1 MKQTKRLFSAFLAI
15 LLMVG
20 LVPLAGIEAA
30 WASATRPNVQI
41 DYNLPDGVSVTGQAE
56 VDYDDS
62 WSEWLIDDQGLSCEG
77 YLLLGWNTQP
87 DGSGDE
93 IIGWIQYDETPSP
106 LTVYAQWVKS
116 NFTFGLTANEESTVT
131 IKLVDLEGSETELKQ
146 KFLHQSSYHNT
157 YLAYTDGTVAPG
169 WYQLIITYSYRNED
183 YINSY
188 LVEVTEEGADL
199 EWLYASEQNF
209 YGDDSGAGA
218 ANKVLVANL
227 KKIAQRHYQES
238 ILTVSDKQ
246 QDDAEGA
253 QEIIDT
259 ATTGDLAQVGLAFD
273 WFDLTL
279 SGKHNFS
286 GAENTL
292 TDLTEPI
299 TVAMKLAEDKTFKG
313 LYSYHDGQVVEF
325 SEAASGPAYDQ
336 NAGYW
341 SMTQPDAYYIDGD
354 VIFFCVDKLS
364 TFALVYEGQPPVI
377 TRQPESQTAAI
388 GEESVLSLEAT
399 GEDLRYRWEGSVD
412 DGNTWSFVGGMQ
424 TLRTIAHKNSYPVTW
439 FRCIVSNEFGSVTS
453 DEVTLTVPGAQG
465 PGGRPGI
472 QEPDDDVDD
481 GTVVKGPYDADGN
494 PVKEDTASSSGAD
507 KDNPATADSSEI
519 AVVLAA
525 ACLAIMAVFV
535 ILIRKPGRA

>member
-1 MKQTKRLFSAFLAI
+1 M
-15 LLMVG
+15 
-20 LVPLAGIEAA
+20 IE
-30 WASATRPNVQI
+30 
-41 DYNLPDGVSVTGQAE
+41 E
-56 VDYDDS
+56 
-62 WSEWLIDDQGLSCEG
+62 
-77 YLLLGWNTQP
+77 
-87 DGSGDE
+87 
-93 IIGWIQYDETPSP
+93 
-106 LTVYAQWVKS
+106 
-116 NFTFGLTANEESTVT
+116 
-131 IKLVDLEGSETELKQ
+131 
-146 KFLHQSSYHNT
+146 
-157 YLAYTDGTVAPG
+157 
-169 WYQLIITYSYRNED
+169 YSYG
-183 YINSY
+183 Y
-188 LVEVTEEGADL
+188 
-199 EWLYASEQNF
+199 SEPVF
-209 YGDDSGAGA
+209 
-218 ANKVLVANL
+218 
-227 KKIAQRHYQES
+227 
-238 ILTVSDKQ
+238 
-246 QDDAEGA
+246 
-253 QEIIDT
+253 
-259 ATTGDLAQVGLAFD
+259 
-273 WFDLTL
+273 
-279 SGKHNFS
+279 
-286 GAENTL
+286 GAEKTL

-299 TVAMKLAEDKTFKG
+299 TVAMKLAEGKTFKG

-341 SMTQPDAYYIDGD
+341 SMTQPDTYYIDGD

-388 GEESVLSLEAT
+388 GEESILSLEAT

-412 DGNTWSFVGGMQ
+412 GGNTWSFVGGMQ
-424 TLRTIAHKNSYPVTW
+424 CLRTVAHKNSYPVTW

-465 PGGRPGI
+465 PGGRPGTP
-472 QEPDDDVDD
+472 EPDDDVDD

>member
-30 WASATRPNVQI
+30 AAAATRPNVQI

-56 VDYDDS
+56 VAYYDSD
-62 WSEWLIDDQGLSCEG
+62 SEWRIKEYSLSCEG
-77 YLLLGWNTQP
+77 YVLRGWNTQP

-93 IIGWIQYDETPSP
+93 ITGWIPYDDTPSS

-116 NFTFGLTANEESTVT
+116 NFTFNLIAFEDSTVT
-131 IKLVDLEGSETELKQ
+131 IKLVDLEGSETELKLKLLDQ
-146 KFLHQSSYHNT
+146 DSGRNT

-169 WYQLIITYSYRNED
+169 WYQLIITYSYRNEY

-188 LVEVTEEGADL
+188 LVKATEEGADL
-199 EWLYASEQNF
+199 EWFDPWKQNF
-209 YGDDSGAGA
+209 YADDSGAGA

-227 KKIAQRHYQES
+227 EKIALSHYQES

-341 SMTQPDAYYIDGD
+341 SMTQPDTYYIDGD

-412 DGNTWSFVGGMQ
+412 GGNTWSFVGGMQ
-424 TLRTIAHKNSYPVTW
+424 CLRTVAHKNSYPVTW

>member
-30 WASATRPNVQI
+30 AAAATHPNVQI
-41 DYNLPDGVSVTGQAE
+41 DYNLPEGAQMSGSAE
-56 VDYDDS
+56 VAYYDSD
-62 WSEWLIDDQGLSCEG
+62 SEWRIKEYSLSCEG
-77 YLLLGWNTQP
+77 YVLRGWNTQP

-93 IIGWIQYDETPSP
+93 ITGRVDYTNTPSS

-146 KFLHQSSYHNT
+146 KFLHQSSHHNS

-465 PGGRPGI
+465 PGGRPGT

>member
-15 LLMVG
+15 LLMIG

-30 WASATRPNVQI
+30 AAAATRPNVQI
-41 DYNLPDGVSVTGQAE
+41 DYNLPDGAQMSGSAE
-56 VDYDDS
+56 VSYDDN
-62 WSEWLIDDQGLSCEG
+62 WTEWRIKNYSLSCEG

-93 IIGWIQYDETPSP
+93 IDGWVQYDETPSN

-116 NFTFGLTANEESTVT
+116 NFTFGLTADEDSTVT
-131 IKLVDLEGSETELKQ
+131 IKLVDLEGSETELKL
-146 KFLHQSSYHNT
+146 KFLSQSSHLNN

-169 WYQLIITYSYRNED
+169 WYQLIITHSYQNEY

-199 EWLYASEQNF
+199 EWFYPWEQNF
-209 YGDDSGAGA
+209 YADDSGAGA

-227 KKIAQRHYQES
+227 EIIAQSHYQES

-253 QEIIDT
+253 QEIINT

-325 SEAASGPAYDQ
+325 SEADSGPAYDQ

-388 GEESVLSLEAT
+388 GEESILSLEAT

-412 DGNTWSFVGGMQ
+412 GGNTWSFVDDKQ
-424 TLRTIAHKNSYPVTW
+424 CLRTVAHENSYPVTW

-453 DEVTLTVPGAQG
+453 DEVTLTIPGAQG

>member
-30 WASATRPNVQI
+30 AAAATHPNVQI
-41 DYNLPDGVSVTGQAE
+41 DYNLPEGAQMSGSAE
-56 VDYDDS
+56 VSYYNS
-62 WSEWLIDDQGLSCEG
+62 SNYWTIWENGLSCEG
-77 YLLLGWNTQP
+77 YVLRGWNKKA

-93 IIGWIQYDETPSP
+93 ITGWIPYDDTPSS

-146 KFLHQSSYHNT
+146 KFLHQSSHHNS

-169 WYQLIITYSYRNED
+169 WYQLIITYSYRNEY

-188 LVEVTEEGADL
+188 LVKATEEGADL
-199 EWLYASEQNF
+199 EWFDPWKQNF
-209 YGDDSGAGA
+209 YADDSGAGA

-279 SGKHNFS
+279 SGKENSS
-286 GAENTL
+286 GAVNTL

-299 TVAMKLAEDKTFKG
+299 TVAMKLAEGKTFKG

-325 SEAASGPAYDQ
+325 SEADSGPAYDQ

-412 DGNTWSFVGGMQ
+412 GGNTWSFVGGMQ
-424 TLRTIAHKNSYPVTW
+424 TLRTVAHKNSYPVTW

-465 PGGRPGI
+465 PGGRPGT

>member
-30 WASATRPNVQI
+30 AAAATHPNVQI
-41 DYNLPDGVSVTGQAE
+41 DYNLPEGAQMSGSAE
-56 VDYDDS
+56 VSYYNS
-62 WSEWLIDDQGLSCEG
+62 SNYWTIWENGLSCEG
-77 YLLLGWNTQP
+77 YVLRGWNKKA

-93 IIGWIQYDETPSP
+93 ITGRVDYTNTPSS

-131 IKLVDLEGSETELKQ
+131 IKLVDLEGSETELKLKLLDQ
-146 KFLHQSSYHNT
+146 DSGRNT

-169 WYQLIITYSYRNED
+169 WYQLIITYSYRNEY

-188 LVEVTEEGADL
+188 LVKATEEGADL

-336 NAGYW
+336 YEGYW
-341 SMTQPDAYYIDGD
+341 SMTQPDTYYIDGD

-412 DGNTWSFVGGMQ
+412 GGNTWSFVGGMQ

-453 DEVTLTVPGAQG
+453 DEVTLTIPGAQG
-465 PGGRPGI
+465 PGGRPGT